1 MANDAHSISPVEI
14 TAELFKPFGD
24 LLQLKDTADMLIN
37 QDMCERHHNL
47 ADIDFED
54 GGKTGISLFN
64 AKPRSLPYKLEM
76 MERHPKGSQA
86 FIPMYEQPF
95 LVIVAEDNGGVPDIP
110 VAFLTQVHM
119 GINFHKNT
127 SSFWRLKRSV
137 GEIINQGSIQVLRA
151 NAFSRVYSLFGIKT
165 LLSCFFSR
173 LLLSKK
179 LTLAL

>member
-1 MANDAHSISPVEI
+1 MANYAHSISPIEI
-14 TAELFKPFGD
+14 TAELFKPFGN

-95 LVIVAEDNGGVPDIP
+95 LVIVAEDNGGVPDTP

-127 SSFWRLKRSV
+127 FY
-137 GEIINQGSIQVLRA
+137 IDYIA
-151 NAFSRVYSLFGIKT
+151 RVFNIVSY
-165 LLSCFFSR
+165 
-173 LLLSKK
+173 
-179 LTLAL
+179 

>member
-1 MANDAHSISPVEI
+1 MANDAHSISPIEI

-86 FIPMYEQPF
+86 FIPMYEHPF
-95 LVIVAEDNGGVPDIP
+95 LVIVAEDNGGVPDTP

-127 SSFWRLKRSV
+127 WHGVLTPLK
-137 GEIINQGSIQVLRA
+137 A
-151 NAFSRVYSLFGIKT
+151 PGI
-165 LLSCFFSR
+165 FAVIDR
-173 LLLSKK
+173 I
-179 LTLAL
+179 ALDKNLEEYWFNTPYCIT

>member
-1 MANDAHSISPVEI
+1 MANDAHSISHTEI

-47 ADIDFED
+47 ADINLED
-54 GGKTGISLFN
+54 GGKPGISLFN
-64 AKPRSLPYKLEM
+64 AKPRSLHYKLEM

-95 LVIVAEDNGGVPDIP
+95 LVSGAQDNGVLPHTP
-110 VAFLTQVHM
+110 VAFLTKVHM

-127 SSFWRLKRSV
+127 WHGVLTPLKAPGVFSV
-137 GEIINQGSIQVLRA
+137 IDRIASDKNLEEHWFSNPYII
-151 NAFSRVYSLFGIKT
+151 T
-165 LLSCFFSR
+165 
-173 LLLSKK
+173 
-179 LTLAL
+179 